1 MTDRQTHMYTDGQ
14 TCTPTDTHVHTH
26 SVLSRIFSVVVG
38 LYNDMYPV
46 YNVYCLS
53 SLYMYYL
60 RGGYYKPVPKS
71 VGRTLYTDR
80 QTDRQTDIHR
90 DIGTHTCTQTDRES
104 HIPTYLFNSSTCV

>member
-38 LYNDMYPV
+38 LYIDIYPV
-46 YNVYCLS
+46 YNVYCLN

-80 QTDRQTDIHR
+80 QIDRHTQRYRHTHTHVHRQT
-90 DIGTHTCTQTDRES
+90 ES
-104 HIPTYLFNSSTCV
+104 HTYIPV